1 MLLSE
6 WLSHGLAEEQEGT
19 YTPFLCF
26 CIKPAQPLLLKIFI
40 GLGGEGN
47 EDGRETHHT
56 HTHTRTH
63 ENKSKMQEGTSEVG
77 TGTKI
82 PAQSLQIFSHQ
93 TTTLCMPCPHLW
105 TANKATAGDLG
116 WCRGGLSDGQGR
128 CKLIHRLIKAISK
141 SIRDLTSRQ
150 YIVVP
155 LWWKWHVNSN

>member
-6 WLSHGLAEEQEGT
+6 WLAHGLAEAQEGT
-19 YTPFLCF
+19 CNPFLCF
-26 CIKPAQPLLLKIFI
+26 CEKISPALSV
-40 GLGGEGN
+40 GGIYWAGGWWGEWRWKEN
-47 EDGRETHHT
+47 IPHT
-56 HTHTRTH
+56 QH
-63 ENKSKMQEGTSEVG
+63 ENKSKMQEGTSEVE

-93 TTTLCMPCPHLW
+93 TTTVCVPCPHLW

-116 WCRGGLSDGQGR
+116 WCRGGPSDGQGC

-155 LWWKWHVNSN
+155 LWWEWHVNSN